1 MKIAAYTI
9 CKNEAKHVQRWLDTT
24 EGADCRVIV
33 DTGSDDGTYELLEKE
48 FQRYKAGQRS
58 PIYLHRISVSPWRFD
73 DARNAALAHVPDDV
87 DVCLILDMDELCA
100 PGFFDVVRDKW
111 SEKTTR
117 GWVTIDT
124 GYKWAANRLH
134 ARKGFRWI
142 RPIHEVCV
150 PYGELPQ
157 LEQVF
162 DTSITHKPDA
172 GKSRAHY
179 LEMLEQAVREL
190 PNDGRMFCYL
200 VREYSY
206 REDWDNV
213 LHFAQQMLERPGMA
227 HERGYVCRLAAQ
239 GAHAKGDKEQAHKWL
254 LRALEEAPQE
264 PESHYAMAE
273 YAYFAEDWYV
283 TKYDSE
289 EALRLPSGNHY
300 LSDATIHQWRAYD
313 LLAIAHWKL
322 GNPDKALEYATKAAN
337 GNPTDIRLV
346 NNLEFFATHR
356 NNH

>member
-1 MKIAAYTI
+1 MPKIAAYTI
-9 CKNEAKHVQRWLDTT
+9 CKNEAKHVLRWLDTT

-33 DTGSDDGTYELLEKE
+33 DTGSDDGTYELLERE

-100 PGFFDVVRDKW
+100 EGFFQTIREKW
-111 SEKTTR
+111 SERTTR

-124 GYKWAANRLH
+124 GYKWTANRLH

-162 DTSITHKPDA
+162 ETSILHKPDI

-190 PNDGRMFCYL
+190 PDDGRMWAYL

-206 REDWDNV
+206 REDWANV
-213 LHFAQQMLERPGMA
+213 LHHAPLALKRFGMA
-227 HERGYVCRLAAQ
+227 HERGYICRLAAQ
-239 GAHAKGDKEQAHKWL
+239 GAHAIETPEKAFEWL
-254 LRALEEAPQE
+254 LRAVEEAPKE
-264 PESHYAMAE
+264 PESQYALAE
-273 YAYFAEDWYV
+273 WSYHQKDWER
-283 TKYDSE
+283 TKYHAE

-300 LSDATIHQWRAYD
+300 ISDAAIHKWRAYD
-313 LLAIAHWKL
+313 LISIAYFHL
-322 GNPDKALEYATKAAN
+322 GDKRKALDFAARAAN
-337 GNPTDIRLV
+337 GNPADTRLI
-346 NNLEFFATHR
+346 NNLDWLA
-356 NNH
+356 NNQ